1 MNHTPPLT
9 SGASSKPPNG
19 PHAVK
24 RRKPQNDPF
33 FAKRTPA
40 QPRKPLVNGR
50 PAPTVN
56 GSLAPPTQVAR
67 PATPNSQRSTSPPK
81 TVIPEAERLSGFSDP
96 RVTAESIPYKD
107 YKLVTTK
114 RELLSGLRYHLLHLP
129 GDNPI
134 DIRNEAEFSK
144 PARLHRR
151 DPRTA
156 LLGQVK
162 EETDDPRDGLNQEE
176 REDLNKRKE
185 IRQKEREANLAQVA
199 PSQGASKKLNN
210 FKKKTQQV
218 FKPDYTSEEKRK
230 IQTNYEE
237 KLPWHLEDFDNKH
250 CFVGQNQIGSAH
262 VHAAFVYEPTLDSS
276 SGKFRM
282 IPIEKVYHFKPKRD
296 PKIAMVTIEEAEA
309 QMKKRSVE
317 PEGLTRQREARMAEA
332 SKERLA
338 RQAKGLFSGAQT
350 ATIAGRSGEDADLD
364 FDEDFADDEEGDLF
378 LDKDEDE
385 KLAEKKIKE
394 DQLQA
399 NFLDFK
405 DEKEYDNAEEREKKE
420 AEARKKNFRDIRR
433 ALERRERN
441 YNHGSDSEKS
451 YGTSVSLCSTSSTHR

>member
-1 MNHTPPLT
+1 M
-9 SGASSKPPNG
+9 
-19 PHAVK
+19 
-24 RRKPQNDPF
+24 
-33 FAKRTPA
+33 
-40 QPRKPLVNGR
+40 
-50 PAPTVN
+50 
-56 GSLAPPTQVAR
+56 
-67 PATPNSQRSTSPPK
+67 
-81 TVIPEAERLSGFSDP
+81 
-96 RVTAESIPYKD
+96 
-107 YKLVTTK
+107 
-114 RELLSGLRYHLLHLP
+114 
-129 GDNPI
+129 
-134 DIRNEAEFSK
+134 
-144 PARLHRR
+144 
-151 DPRTA
+151 
-156 LLGQVK
+156 K
-162 EETDDPRDGLNQEE
+162 EETDDARDGLNQEE

-199 PSQGASKKLNN
+199 PSLGVSKKLNN

-218 FKPDYTSEEKRK
+218 FKPEYTSEEKRK

-237 KLPWHLEDFDNKH
+237 KLPWHLEDFDNKQ

-262 VHAAFVYEPTLDSS
+262 VHAAFVYEQTLDSS

-296 PKIAMVTIEEAEA
+296 SKITMVTIEEAEA

-317 PEGLTRQREARMAEA
+317 PEGLTRQREARMAEV
-332 SKERLA
+332 SKERQA

-451 YGTSVSLCSTSSTHR
+451 YDTSVSLCLTSSTHR